1 MSETAPVGSAG
12 RPQLSVVI
20 AAYNRADSV
29 TQLLQLFATQT
40 LPADD
45 FEVIVVDDG
54 SAVPVAPVLELLDL
68 PFSLT
73 VLRQTNAGPAAA
85 RNTGILQS
93 RGRIIVI
100 IDDDMRIGPEFLSA
114 HLAAHNAA
122 PHRVVLGRLLHPE
135 NRDLPLFERMQI
147 DLLDRMAARAE
158 NGGRLRGGDM
168 YTGNVSFLKTDYLEV
183 GGFDPALRLS
193 EDLELG
199 LRLDQRGA
207 EFVLSNDAWARHES
221 DHASLKK
228 WMKRSVTYGTNDLRV
243 AQKHASAAR
252 TASPWR
258 FLIQVNPVSR
268 PFLLFATM
276 APNVSAAV
284 AWLAMWMS
292 MAFGAIGLER
302 IALVGGTFAYGVQYF
317 RGVRRGIGSF
327 GATMSDL
334 GRYLSGCDGP
344 ELGFVLRFGKMLADI
359 REDHDALTRADEKY
373 AAEKGRRHNVVADAI
388 QRIGFQMI
396 VAYRVMR
403 YFRDARPKFFA
414 KIISRMIRHLYA
426 ADIHWDARIDP
437 GVIFVHGSGLI
448 ISPSSVVSRGCV
460 LFQHVTLGESVDA
473 ETRHSGSPTLE
484 PDVHVGPGTSLL
496 GPITIGQG
504 TKITANVLL
513 MKSVGPRSL
522 VEAAAP
528 TIRTRK
534 AAEKPP
540 AQQAAQQ
547 AGADNQE
554 VLADAPS
561 SERKASHHA

>member
-1 MSETAPVGSAG
+1 MSETLSNAAAN

-40 LPADD
+40 LSPRE
-45 FEVIVVDDG
+45 FEVLVVDDG
-54 SAVPVAPVLELLDL
+54 SAVPVAPVLEQLSL
-68 PFSLT
+68 PYSLT

-85 RNTGILQS
+85 RNTGILQA

-100 IDDDMRIGPEFLSA
+100 IDDDMRIGSGYLDA
-114 HLAAHNAA
+114 HLAAHTVA

-135 NRDLPLFERMQI
+135 NRRLPLFERMQI

-158 NGGRLRGGDM
+158 AGGRLGGGDM
-168 YTGNVSFLKTDYLEV
+168 YTGNVSFLKADYLDV
-183 GGFDPALRLS
+183 GGFDPSLRLS

-228 WMKRSVTYGTNDLRV
+228 WMKRSVTYGSNDLYV
-243 AQKHASAAR
+243 AQKHASPR

-258 FLIQVNPVSR
+258 FLIRVNPASR

-276 APNVSAAV
+276 APSVSAPI
-284 AWLAMWMS
+284 AWLAIWLS

-317 RGVRRGIGSF
+317 RGVRRGLGSF
-327 GATMSDL
+327 GATMSDF
-334 GRYLSGCDGP
+334 GRYLSGCEGP
-344 ELGFVLRFGKMLADI
+344 ELGFLLRFGKMLADI
-359 REDHDALTRADEKY
+359 REDHEALTRADDKY
-373 AAEKGRRHNVVADAI
+373 QAAKGRRHNVIADAI

-414 KIISRMIRHLYA
+414 KIASRMIRHMYG

-448 ISPSSVVSRGCV
+448 ISPASVVSSGCV
-460 LFQHVTLGESVDA
+460 LFQHVTLGESIDA
-473 ETRHSGSPTLE
+473 ETRRSGSPTLE
-484 PDVHVGPGTSLL
+484 PDVHVGPGTALL
-496 GPITIGQG
+496 GPITIGAG

-513 MKSVGPRSL
+513 MKSVPPRSL
-522 VEAAAP
+522 VEAPAP

-534 AAEKPP
+534 ATEKP
-540 AQQAAQQ
+540 QTLAAPE
-547 AGADNQE
+547 ADDE
-554 VLADAPS
+554 VSAPT
-561 SERKASHHA
+561 ERESSHHA

>member
-1 MSETAPVGSAG
+1 MSDLAMTPGVV
-12 RPQLSVVI
+12 RPQVTVVI

-29 TQLLQLFATQT
+29 TQLLRLFATQT
-40 LPADD
+40 LPPSD

-54 SAVPVAPVLELLDL
+54 SAIPVAPVLEQLTL
-68 PFSLT
+68 PYSLT
-73 VLRQTNAGPAAA
+73 VHRQTNAGPAAA
-85 RNTGILQS
+85 RNTGILQA

-100 IDDDMRIGPEFLSA
+100 IDDDMRIGPEYLAS
-114 HLAAHNAA
+114 HLAAHSAA

-135 NRDLPLFERMQI
+135 NRRLPLFERMQI
-147 DLLDRMAARAE
+147 DLLDRMAVRAA

-183 GGFDPALRLS
+183 GGFDPGLRLS

-228 WMKRSVTYGTNDLRV
+228 WMKRSVTYGSNDLHV
-243 AQKHASAAR
+243 AQKHGSAR

-258 FLIQVNPVSR
+258 FLLQVNPVSR

-276 APNVSAAV
+276 APNASAPI
-284 AWLAMWMS
+284 AWLAMWIS

-302 IALVGGTFAYGVQYF
+302 IALVGGTFAYGMQYF

-327 GATMSDL
+327 GATMSDF
-334 GRYLSGCDGP
+334 GRYLSGCEGP

-359 REDHDALTRADEKY
+359 REDHDALSRADDKY
-373 AAEKGRRHNVVADAI
+373 QADKGRRHNIMADAI

-403 YFRDARPKFFA
+403 YFRDARPRFFA
-414 KIISRMIRHLYA
+414 KIASRMIRHLYG
-426 ADIHWDARIDP
+426 ADIHWDARIEP

-448 ISPSSVVSRGCV
+448 ISPASVVSRGCV
-460 LFQHVTLGESVDA
+460 LFQHVTLGESIDA
-473 ETRHSGSPTLE
+473 ETRRSGSPTLE
-484 PDVHVGPGTSLL
+484 PDVHVGPGTTLL
-496 GPITIGQG
+496 GPITIGTG

-513 MKSVGPRSL
+513 MQSVGPRSL
-522 VEAAAP
+522 VEAPAP
-528 TIRTRK
+528 SIRARK
-534 AAEKPP
+534 GAEKVRAPQP
-540 AQQAAQQ
+540 SASVDEQALP
-547 AGADNQE
+547 E
-554 VLADAPS
+554 SSP
-561 SERKASHHA
+561 SERSTSRRG

>member
-1 MSETAPVGSAG
+1 VGVSDIDPGAG

-29 TQLLQLFATQT
+29 TELLRLFAEQT
-40 LPADD
+40 LPAAE

-54 SAVPVAPVLELLDL
+54 SAIPVAPLLERLVL

-73 VLRQTNAGPAAA
+73 VLRQANAGPAAA
-85 RNTGILQS
+85 RNTGILQA

-100 IDDDMRIGPEFLSA
+100 LDDDMRIGPEFLAA
-114 HLAAHNAA
+114 HLACHDVA
-122 PHRVVLGRLLHPE
+122 PHRVVLGRLLPPAE
-135 NRDLPLFERMQI
+135 RRLPLFERMQL
-147 DLLDRMAARAE
+147 DLLDRMAARAA
-158 NGGRLRGGDM
+158 NGGRLRGGDL
-168 YTGNVSFLKTDYLEV
+168 YTGNVSFLKTDYLDV

-199 LRLDQRGA
+199 LRLDERGA

-228 WMKRSVTYGTNDLRV
+228 WMRRSVTYGSNDLHL
-243 AQKHASAAR
+243 AQKHPDLRS
-252 TASPWR
+252 ASPWR
-258 FLIQVNPVSR
+258 FVLQVNPISR
-268 PFLLFATM
+268 PFLLFAAL
-276 APNVSAAV
+276 APNLSAAI
-284 AWLAMWMS
+284 AWTAMWVS
-292 MAFGAIGLER
+292 MALGGLGLER
-302 IALVGGTFAYGVQYF
+302 VALFGGTFAYGVQYF
-317 RGVRRGIGSF
+317 RGVRRGLGSLRV
-327 GATMSDL
+327 AMSDF

-344 ELGFVLRFGKMLADI
+344 ELGFVLRWGKMLADI
-359 REDHDALTRADEKY
+359 REDHVALCRADEKY
-373 AAEKGRRHNVVADAI
+373 KSGAPRRHNIVGDAI

-403 YFRDARPKFFA
+403 YFRDARPRFVA
-414 KIISRMIRHLYA
+414 KIASRMIRHVYG

-448 ISPSSVVSRGCV
+448 ISPASIVSRGCV
-460 LFQHVTLGESVDA
+460 LFQHVTLGESIDA
-473 ETRHSGSPTLE
+473 ESRRSGSPMLE
-484 PDVHVGPGTSLL
+484 PDVHVGPGTTLL

-513 MKSVGPRSL
+513 MRSVGPRSL

-534 AAEKPP
+534 GAEKARTPQSPP
-540 AQQAAQQ
+540 
-547 AGADNQE
+547 DIHEQE
-554 VLADAPS
+554 LAESSP
-561 SERKASHHA
+561 SERSTSHHG